1 MELRHLRYFLAVA
14 EELHFGRAAEKLH
27 ISQPP
32 LSQQIQQLE
41 SMLGFQLFHRTKRN
55 VQLTEAGQV
64 FLEETQQIFKQL
76 EEAIE
81 KGRQTNRGE
90 TGRLAVGFVSSAVYK
105 ILPPIL
111 RRFRT
116 SVAGVSLELHE
127 LTSDRQIQW
136 LQEGKLDIGFVRP
149 PIARADFEIA
159 AMFQEPLIVALPESH
174 SLCDSFEC
182 LETRNR
188 AKISLS
194 LLANESFIIFPRPV
208 APELY
213 DRIIALCQQAN
224 FSPKVVQEAIQMQT
238 IVSLVAADMGIAI
251 VPASIQNL
259 QRTGVIYKSISET
272 TPTSAIAAIWR
283 KNKRSATID
292 RFVEVVR
299 EIALEVN

>member
-14 EELHFGRAAEKLH
+14 EELHFGKAAEKLH
-27 ISQPP
+27 IAQPP
-32 LSQQIQQLE
+32 LSQQIRQLE
-41 SMLGFQLFHRTKRN
+41 IELGFQLFYRTKRS

-64 FLEETQQIFKQL
+64 FLEETQQILRRL
-76 EEAIE
+76 EEAVE
-81 KGRQTNRGE
+81 KGRQTSRGE
-90 TGRLAVGFVSSAVYK
+90 TGQLAVGFVSSAVYK

-116 SVAGVSLELHE
+116 SVSGVSLELHE

-149 PIARADFEIA
+149 PIAQTSFKIA
-159 AMFQEPLIVALPESH
+159 AIFQESLIVALPEFH
-174 SLCDSFEC
+174 PLGD
-182 LETRNR
+182 R
-188 AKISLS
+188 ASISVS

-213 DRIIALCQQAN
+213 DRIIFLCQQAN

-259 QRTGVIYKSISET
+259 QRTGVIYKPLTET
-272 TPTSAIAAIWR
+272 TPQSAIAVIWR
-283 KNKRSATID
+283 RQETSATVNK
-292 RFVEVVR
+292 FLEVVR
-299 EIALEVN
+299 DIASKEGSRE

>member
-14 EELHFGRAAEKLH
+14 EELHFGKAAEKLH

-32 LSQQIQQLE
+32 LSQQIRQLE
-41 SMLGFQLFHRTKRN
+41 TMLGFQLFYRTKRN

-64 FLEETQQIFKQL
+64 FLDETQQIFKQL
-76 EEAIE
+76 QEAIE

-111 RRFRT
+111 RKFRT

-159 AMFQEPLIVALPESH
+159 AMFQEPLILALPESH
-174 SLCDSFEC
+174 SLC
-182 LETRNR
+182 NR
-188 AKISLS
+188 AKISSS

-259 QRTGVIYKSISET
+259 QRTGVIYKPISET

-283 KNKRSATID
+283 TNKRSATVD
-292 RFVEVVR
+292 RFIKIVR
-299 EIALEVN
+299 EIALDVDRLS